1 MENIFKNKFA
11 IAVIIAICI
20 VLLTSITIFQ
30 QGCHNIDKKVLIEK
44 IDNEIKI
51 TESEI
56 KTLKIKID
64 IDKFD
69 VQSQMRLEDK
79 KSFVKILKD
88 NKKVVQDAI
97 DSDKRLAKI
106 AKEYKKEEI
115 NNKALNNKT
124 EVIFEGFF
132 NKK

>member
-1 MENIFKNKFA
+1 MENIFKNRFA
-11 IAVIIAICI
+11 ITVIIVLCV
-20 VLLTSITIFQ
+20 VLLTSITTFQ
-30 QGCHNIDKKVLIEK
+30 QEYHNIDKKVLIEK

-51 TESEI
+51 AESEI

-64 IDKFD
+64 IDKSD
-69 VQSQMRLEDK
+69 IQSKMMLEDK

-88 NKKVVQDAI
+88 NKKVVQDAM

-106 AKEYKKEEI
+106 AKEYKKEDI

-124 EVIFEGFF
+124 ETIFENLF